1 MKIVADDK
9 IPGLKGVFEPFAEVL
24 YLPGKDIGPDDV
36 KDADALIVRTRTAC
50 NAQLLESSSVKMVAT
65 ATIGTDHFDIP
76 WLESAGIR
84 WVNAPGCNSG
94 SVRQYIGSVLA
105 RLILEGRDPAT
116 TTLGIV
122 GVGMVGSK
130 IAQLANALG
139 FKVLL
144 NDPPRQRSEG
154 SAAFCDLPQLL
165 QESDLISF
173 HTPLNMSGPDAT
185 WHLFNKDTLR
195 QTKKGAIVINTSRG
209 EVTATQTL
217 LQGLA
222 SAHLSRVVL
231 DVWENEPNI
240 HSDLHQKVWIGTPH
254 IAGYSVDGK
263 ANGTTM
269 TVQAL
274 ARHFQLPLSDWQPAS
289 LPLPPDPL
297 IRFGEEILQ
306 MTPAQVAATA
316 ILKTFDVCD
325 DDARLRARPTE
336 FEKLRGAYP
345 PRREFHLWQVQ
356 LPARASREVRTLFK
370 QLCFQL
376 KEAQ

>member
-165 QESDLISF
+165 RESDLISF

-185 WHLFNKDTLR
+185 WHHFNKDTLR

-222 SAHLSRVVL
+222 SGHLSRVVL

-356 LPARASREVRTLFK
+356 LPKQAAAEVRTLFK
-370 QLCFQL
+370 QLGFQL